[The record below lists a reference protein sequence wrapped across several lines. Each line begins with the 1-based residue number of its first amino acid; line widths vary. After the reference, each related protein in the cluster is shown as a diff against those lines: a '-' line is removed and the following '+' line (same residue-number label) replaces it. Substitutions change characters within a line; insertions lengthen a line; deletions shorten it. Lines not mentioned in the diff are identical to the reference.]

1 MTLRSL
7 LCLDYGSG
15 ICMRRAPRVL
25 CDQFS
30 ESAVQRAHG
39 ILKDHMQSFSY
50 NIRIIILHVYVPYV
64 LCTISPP
71 SVGLMNK

>member
-25 CDQFS
+25 CRPVI

-39 ILKDHMQSFSY
+39 LLKDHMQSFW
-50 NIRIIILHVYVPYV
+50 L
-64 LCTISPP
+64 
-71 SVGLMNK
+71 